1 MINGIL
7 RVKRKFK
14 NSLVYEISYSH
25 GILRSGRRE
34 SDKKSSYTHG
44 ILRVE
49 IWVNSSGHQL
59 QSRNFV
65 PREKFELLFVGAKK
79 ENQEDV
85 FMTPR
90 WCQLMPRAQAK
101 MRSAQCLRNVPRND
115 GKIRLSTVFHASLQ
129 VLLRYKFLC

>member
-79 ENQEDV
+79 ENKQRASGSELCSLDSCGHEPAV
-85 FMTPR
+85 AGIQHRRTPFHLHL
-90 WCQLMPRAQAK
+90 C
-101 MRSAQCLRNVPRND
+101 CLV
-115 GKIRLSTVFHASLQ
+115 
-129 VLLRYKFLC
+129 FLCSIFTMYISQQSDIDT